1 MLTISHAEDRSWA
14 NRMVE
19 RNGTEGMVEVR
30 ERGCKGL
37 EQSTAARRSSNIDRS
52 GVEFEARQ
60 VSVSRVR
67 GREREGKRKREQ
79 ENGNGRVSSRVDL
92 SGEAKRAACS
102 KSSPIIRQ
110 PDRPVSCPG
119 TDPLLRCP
127 ISLSRSFASVHS
139 FLFIHPYS
147 FAFSPLFTFFPIPL
161 SCSSI
166 FLLFLLLLLSSG
178 LLLSCNRGTDLSLS
192 LCRASTLK
200 SSDSVSDLGELLC
213 QG

>member
-14 NRMVE
+14 NRMVG
-19 RNGTEGMVEVR
+19 RNGTEGMAEVR
-30 ERGCKGL
+30 ERCKGL
-37 EQSTAARRSSNIDRS
+37 EQNTAARRSSNIDRS

-79 ENGNGRVSSRVDL
+79 ENGYGRVSSRVDL

-127 ISLSRSFASVHS
+127 ISLSRSS
-139 FLFIHPYS
+139 LFIHSYS
-147 FAFSPLFTFFPIPL
+147 FAFSPLFSFFSNPTVLFFLFFFFSFFFFLPVSCCLATVAPI
-161 SCSSI
+161 S
-166 FLLFLLLLLSSG
+166 LFLFAA
-178 LLLSCNRGTDLSLS
+178 R
-192 LCRASTLK
+192 RP
-200 SSDSVSDLGELLC
+200 
-213 QG
+213 